1 MIALHPTG
9 CKLSSFL
16 LHLLS
21 FALQKKTK
29 KSFQRKKIFGQE
41 GFFFKKNRQFSFSN
55 LGQNMSAREAK
66 YPPVSPKMAP
76 PPQKT

>member
-29 KSFQRKKIFGQE
+29 KKPFSVRKYLDKKDFFEEKSSI
-41 GFFFKKNRQFSFSN
+41 FFF
-55 LGQNMSAREAK
+55 
-66 YPPVSPKMAP
+66 
-76 PPQKT
+76 